1 LLLNIGWNHVEQ
13 HTSTG
18 NRCRRQL
25 FHYSSWVAGICQSN
39 ISFYI
44 SCVRLKLF
52 HQKKTIRMR
61 TQQPASN
68 FKLPHENHPFLAK
81 WSQNTSAFLTFRW
94 EHLVTVTVV
103 MMDVMDVMSW
113 GPAVPAWRWP
123 AVSARHGSTGST
135 CHELVRH
142 LGCRGQ

>member
-52 HQKKTIRMR
+52 HQKKQSEWEPNNQHLT
-61 TQQPASN
+61 SN
-68 FKLPHENHPFLAK
+68 YPTKIIPFSPSEAKTPQHSSPSGENI
-81 WSQNTSAFLTFRW
+81 
-94 EHLVTVTVV
+94 
-103 MMDVMDVMSW
+103 
-113 GPAVPAWRWP
+113 
-123 AVSARHGSTGST
+123 
-135 CHELVRH
+135 
-142 LGCRGQ
+142 